1 MWTVWFMEIWH
12 VTHNIT
18 AKNVNGYR
26 SCLSTFKNLT
36 YRSNR
41 LPVTILSV
49 AKRGLTALGV
59 FFFQLYGQT
68 NVLLHCIKNEL
79 CNFLQLKLQ
88 SLIRPC
94 INTDNFTTI
103 LSYFVPSQ
111 GYGLGRLN
119 SRPIWNPSPNL
130 HQRINPRT
138 LTMWKKEKTKMYKII
153 LKTFCPYKAVLWN
166 DLTLTLPMSLT

>member
-1 MWTVWFMEIWH
+1 MAVSFLQTQLTCYVKEHWSFYHWNKCYAQSPSLVMWTVWFMEIWH
-12 VTHNIT
+12 LTHNIT

-41 LPVTILSV
+41 LPVAILSV
-49 AKRGLTALGV
+49 AKRGLTALGIS
-59 FFFQLYGQT
+59 FFFQLYGQV

-103 LSYFVPSQ
+103 LSYFVPSP
-111 GYGLGRLN
+111 RLW
-119 SRPIWNPSPNL
+119 PGTIEFSP
-130 HQRINPRT
+130 H
-138 LTMWKKEKTKMYKII
+138 
-153 LKTFCPYKAVLWN
+153 LKP
-166 DLTLTLPMSLT
+166 LPKSTPTNKS